1 MDVAAMS
8 FGKTYCIQR
17 DAVAYLMGMHF
28 NRPFLGLLVV
38 SGCLELRQG
47 DHVTT
52 GGPAPIQRASARFIE
67 PFFPAIDIITGGS
80 VVLVYSCVKIS
91 RTVAVVVALLMTAAT
106 TNALAREF
114 RAADTQSEDYPT
126 VQALRYMGRL
136 IEERSG
142 GRLQIRVFHSRQLGE
157 EKETI
162 EQTRAGAIDLNRT
175 NVALIGSFVPAM
187 NVLAM
192 PFLFRSTEHLQKVL
206 DGPIGNEI
214 LGSFE
219 PYGFVGLAFYDSG
232 ARSVYNSV
240 RPIRSI
246 ADMKGL
252 RLRVQQSE
260 LMSDMIRALGAEPIE
275 LPYGQVRTGLATK
288 LIDGAENNWPSFV
301 TTDHYKYAGHYT
313 LTEHTMSPEVL
324 VMSRK
329 AWDSLSEEDR
339 TIFREAALQSSR
351 FMRERWKDLEEQSR
365 RQAAGAGVTIVTDFD
380 RKPFEA
386 AMAPLYAKAQRDPAA
401 AQLIERIRKV
411 D

>member
-1 MDVAAMS
+1 
-8 FGKTYCIQR
+8 
-17 DAVAYLMGMHF
+17 
-28 NRPFLGLLVV
+28 
-38 SGCLELRQG
+38 
-47 DHVTT
+47 
-52 GGPAPIQRASARFIE
+52 
-67 PFFPAIDIITGGS
+67 
-80 VVLVYSCVKIS
+80 VYSRADVW
-91 RTVAVVVALLMTAAT
+91 RTGAVVGALLLTALT

-126 VQALRYMGRL
+126 VEALRYMGGL
-136 IEERSG
+136 IAERTG
-142 GRLQIRVFHSRQLGE
+142 GRHQIRVFHSRQLGE

-192 PFLFRSTEHLQKVL
+192 PFLFRSIEHMQKVL
-206 DGPIGNEI
+206 DGPIGNTI
-214 LGSFE
+214 LDSFE
-219 PYGFVGLAFYDSG
+219 PFGFVGLAFYDSG
-232 ARSVYNSV
+232 ARSIYNSV
-240 RPIRSI
+240 KPIRSI

-260 LMSDMIRALGAEPIE
+260 LMSDMIKALGAEPIE

-301 TTDHYKYAGHYT
+301 TTDHYKYAGYYT

-324 VMSRK
+324 VMSKK
-329 AWDSLSEEDR
+329 AWESLSVDDR
-339 TIFREAALQSSR
+339 KIFREAAGQSSR
-351 FMRERWKDLEEQSR
+351 FMRERWRNLEDQSK
-365 RQAAGAGVTIVTDFD
+365 RQAESAGVTIISDFD

-386 AMAPLYAKAQRDPAA
+386 AMTGIYAKAQRDPAVA
-401 AQLIERIRKV
+401 ELIERIRKV